1 MINLMKYL
9 LIIGV
14 IAGFGWLAFSHAIY
28 QNMNINFDLSDKSDL
43 SDEGRMLYSFIARE
57 GKRLGKKYHM
67 HLGSVGG
74 GVDHGIWLMSLDFQ
88 RKNSVLTEEEAR
100 ELIINSLNDYLN
112 MVNNDEKLRPFLKE
126 YPFKP
131 ENVDL
136 AIFNYTAD
144 MHDIYHP
151 YIGLVSADKGKIG
164 YLIDDESNQF
174 RYKSQKYESYD
185 EAMAI
190 LKLLSVY

>member
-43 SDEGRMLYSFIARE
+43 SDEGKMLYSFIARE
-57 GKRLGKKYHM
+57 GKRLGTKYHM
-67 HLGSVGG
+67 HLGGVGG

-112 MVNNDEKLRPFLKE
+112 MVNKDEKLRPFLKV
-126 YPFKP
+126 YPFEAK
-131 ENVDL
+131 NIDMT
-136 AIFNYTAD
+136 IFNHTAD
-144 MHDIYHP
+144 RREIYHP
-151 YIGLVSADKGKIG
+151 SIGVVNANQGKIG
-164 YLIDDESNQF
+164 YFTNDESNQF
-174 RYKSQKYESYD
+174 RYKSQKYESYE